1 MSVPDIDH
9 GPGAADGALPPKAG
23 QHRPALNGPRER
35 RRRQTRDEILDAALE
50 VVTEQGVAAL
60 NLSEVARRVG
70 LRQPSLYQYFDSRL
84 AVYDALFERGML
96 QHLDLVRSAIAANPP
111 GLAALRAIA
120 IGTIRYSTNHPA
132 LAQLL
137 FLPAIP
143 GFEPSKQAYQPSQEV
158 QKLTAA
164 AVAAAVDRSEL
175 HPAAATEQGLAL
187 FIALGAGIASLQL
200 GNDQHAG
207 FDEGRYSPLVEPAL
221 DMFATYFSPN
231 KPPDWRPSNQHQT

>member
-1 MSVPDIDH
+1 MPDIER
-9 GPGAADGALPPKAG
+9 GPATAGPEG
-23 QHRPALNGPRER
+23 QHRPPLDGPRER
-35 RRRQTRDEILDAALE
+35 RRRQTREEILDAALD

-84 AVYDALFERGML
+84 AVYDALFERGMA

-120 IGTIRYSTNHPA
+120 VGTVRYSVEHPA
-132 LAQLL
+132 FAQLM
-137 FLPAIP
+137 FFPAIP
-143 GFEPSKQAYQPSQEV
+143 GFEPSGQAYQPSLEV
-158 QKLTAA
+158 QKLTTA
-164 AVAAAVDRSEL
+164 AVAAAVQRSEL

-187 FIALGAGIASLQL
+187 FIALAAGIASLQL
-200 GNDQHAG
+200 GNDRHSG

-221 DMFATYFSPN
+221 DMFAAYFSPN
-231 KPPDWRPSNQHQT
+231 KQPDWRPSNQHQT